1 MWVIFFTRQYLVLAH
16 KLQSSFTLESGSIE
30 YRDFPDGEHY
40 YLIKTPVQGRDVVLL
55 GGTGT
60 DSELMELYDLA
71 CGLVDQGVHRLKV
84 IIPYFGCSTMERA
97 VRPGEII
104 TAKNRARILSS
115 IPRPGSGLE
124 IDMLELHVDS
134 TTCYFEAG
142 VRTKHISATSIIL
155 DMVRSLS
162 ADGKFVLCST
172 DAGRAKQVEKLAN
185 MLEVPASFVFKR
197 RLDSGSTEVTA
208 VSAGV
213 DGMHVII
220 YDDMIRTGGSLVGAA
235 KAYRDA
241 GASRISVVSTHGI
254 FAADAIVRLRS
265 CGLIDKII
273 VTDSHINAQRLEIAD
288 KFVEVFS
295 ITPVLAKFMS
305 EQ

>member
-1 MWVIFFTRQYLVLAH
+1 MWVIFSTRPYAFLSL
-16 KLQSSFTLESGSIE
+16 KLQGSFALESGSIE

-40 YLIKTPVQGRDVVLL
+40 YRITTPVQGRDVVLL
-55 GGTGT
+55 GGTGS

-97 VRPGEII
+97 VKSGEII

-115 IPRPGSGLE
+115 IPSPGSGLE

-134 TTCYFEAG
+134 TTCYFEGG
-142 VRTKHISATSIIL
+142 VRSKHISATSIIL

-162 ADGKFVLCST
+162 ADGKFVLAST

-185 MLEVPASFVFKR
+185 MLGVPASFVFKR

-213 DGMHVII
+213 EGQHVII

-235 KAYRDA
+235 TAYRSA

-254 FAADAIVRLRS
+254 FAGGAIDKLRA
-265 CGLIDKII
+265 CGLIDKIV